1 MKKLLLTAV
10 LGMLAFSSST
20 LEAKLQQYE
29 IIDAYSLCV
38 KLYAEDLKSI
48 DSETVK
54 AINESCMNLVKKLE
68 ENSK

>member
-1 MKKLLLTAV
+1 MKKILLTAV
-10 LGMLAFSSST
+10 LGMLAFSST

-29 IIDAYSLCV
+29 IVDAYSLCV